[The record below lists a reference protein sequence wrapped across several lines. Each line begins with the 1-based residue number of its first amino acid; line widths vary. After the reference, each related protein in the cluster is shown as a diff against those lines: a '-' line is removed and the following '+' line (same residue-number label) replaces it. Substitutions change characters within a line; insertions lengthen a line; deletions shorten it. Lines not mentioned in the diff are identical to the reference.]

1 MYRTTSCNSLR
12 TEHIGQSVTLAGW
25 INSRRDHGGVIFVD
39 LRDREG
45 LTQVVFRPE
54 DFPKLA
60 SVLIDHAAEAATTS
74 KGIDLEKAYSDPLM
88 TSGLNI
94 DEREWEKARALR
106 SEDVISVT
114 GRVAPRLQGTEN
126 AKIETGEI
134 EIIASELRV
143 LNKADVPPF
152 PLDDP
157 SVNEDLRLQ
166 YRYLD
171 LRTAHM
177 QRNIKLRHRV
187 VKATRDYLDEQGF
200 LEIETPVLSNPTPE
214 GARDF
219 LVPSRLNPGT
229 FYALPQAPQQYKQ
242 LLQVAGL
249 EKYFQIAR
257 CFRDEDLRADRQPE
271 FTQIDVEAS
280 FITDVEIQT
289 LIEGLLSRIFKES
302 RGVDIPV
309 PFPRMTY
316 ADAMNRYG
324 SDKPDTRFAIE
335 LVELTDIFTAS
346 TFKVFAS
353 VASGGGTIKAIN
365 AKGAAALLSKEQLK
379 KWEEWVKTEFGAKG
393 LAYIKWSVGGE
404 WESPIVKFF
413 SDAEKKALA
422 ERMGF
427 AEGDVLFFGADAKL
441 EPVCE
446 ILGRVRLRCAELL
459 GLLAEKKDQLN
470 FLWVVDFPLL
480 AFSPEDNH
488 WVAVHHPFTRPK
500 AEDVPA
506 MEAGDYGKVRAVAYD
521 VVLNGVELGGG
532 SIRIHER
539 ELQAKLF
546 EVLGVNAEEQQIKF
560 GHILKAFSFGAPPHG
575 GIALGLDRLVMLIT
589 GASSIRE
596 VIAFPKNN
604 RGCDLMTSSPVEV
617 DFKQLRE
624 VYIQSTAKKL

>member
-1 MYRTTSCNSLR
+1 MYRTHSCQQLR
-12 TEHIGQSVTLAGW
+12 PADIGQTVTLAGW
-25 INSRRDHGGVIFVD
+25 VNTNRDQGGVIFVD

-45 LTQVVFRPE
+45 ITQIVFRSE
-54 DFPKLA
+54 EN
-60 SVLIDHAAEAATTS
+60 AEATELAH
-74 KGIDLEKAYSDPLM
+74 K
-88 TSGLNI
+88 
-94 DEREWEKARALR
+94 LR
-106 SEDVISVT
+106 SEDVIQITGKVT
-114 GRVAPRLQGTEN
+114 RRLTGTEN
-126 AKIETGEI
+126 AKLATGEI
-134 EIIASELRV
+134 EIIATGLKV

-157 SVNEDLRLQ
+157 KVNEDLRLE

-177 QRNIKLRHRV
+177 QRNLKLRHRI
-187 VKATRDYLDEQGF
+187 VKATRDYLDEAGF

-280 FITDVEIQT
+280 FISDVEIQT
-289 LIEGLLSRIFKES
+289 LIEGLLVRIFKEA
-302 RGVDIPV
+302 RGVDIPT

-316 ADAMNRYG
+316 ADAMNRFG
-324 SDKPDTRFAIE
+324 SDKPDLRFGLE
-335 LVELTDIFTAS
+335 LVDLADIFRES
-346 TFKVFAS
+346 QFKVFRS
-353 VASGGGTIKAIN
+353 VVDGGGVIKGLN

-413 SDAEKKALA
+413 SEAEKTALA
-422 ERMGF
+422 QRLGF
-427 AEGDVLFFGADAKL
+427 AEGDVLFFGADLKL
-441 EPVCE
+441 EPVVE
-446 ILGRVRLRCAELL
+446 VLGRVRLRCADIL
-459 GLLAEKKDQLN
+459 GLLAEKKDELN

-506 MEAGDYGKVRAVAYD
+506 LEAGEYAKVRAVAYD

-532 SIRIHER
+532 SIRIHEKD
-539 ELQAKLF
+539 LQSKMF
-546 EVLGVNAEEQQIKF
+546 EVLGVGPEEQQVKF
-560 GHILKAFSFGAPPHG
+560 GHLLRAFSFGAPPHG
-575 GIALGLDRLVMLIT
+575 GIALGLDRLVMLAV
-589 GASSIRE
+589 GAESIRE

-604 RGCDLMTSSPVEV
+604 RGCDLMTHSPVEV

-624 VYIQSTAKKL
+624 VYIASTAKKS

>member
-1 MYRTTSCNSLR
+1 MYRTTSCNALR
-12 TEHIGQSVTLAGW
+12 ASDIGQTVTLAGW
-25 INSRRDHGGVIFVD
+25 VNSRRDHGGVIFID

-45 LTQVVFRPE
+45 RTQVVFRPE
-54 DFPKLA
+54 EFA
-60 SVLIDHAAEAATTS
+60 QVTEAAH
-74 KGIDLEKAYSDPLM
+74 
-88 TSGLNI
+88 GL
-94 DEREWEKARALR
+94 RA
-106 SEDVISVT
+106 EDVIQITGTVT
-114 GRVAPRLQGTEN
+114 ARLKGTEN
-126 AKIETGEI
+126 TKLTTGEI
-134 EIIASELRV
+134 EVVASELRV
-143 LNKADVPPF
+143 LNKAEVPPF

-157 SVNEDLRLQ
+157 KVNEDLRME

-177 QRNIKLRHRV
+177 QRNLKLRHRV
-187 VKATRDYLDEQGF
+187 VKATRDFLDEAGF

-271 FTQIDVEAS
+271 FTQIDIEAS
-280 FITDVEIQT
+280 FVTEQDIQT
-289 LIEGLLSRIFKES
+289 LVEGLLAKIFKAA
-302 RGVDIPV
+302 RGVDIPT
-309 PFPRMTY
+309 PFPRMPY
-316 ADAMNRYG
+316 SEAMSRYG
-324 SDKPDTRFAIE
+324 SDKPDTRFGLE
-335 LVELTDIFTAS
+335 LVDITEIFTAS
-346 TFKVFAS
+346 QFKVFAS
-353 VASGGGTIKAIN
+353 IATGGGVIKAIN
-365 AKGAAALLSKEQLK
+365 AKGAASLLSKEQLK

-393 LAYIKWSVGGE
+393 LAYIKWSAGGAGFSS

-413 SDAEKKALA
+413 SDAEKSALA

-459 GLLAEKKDQLN
+459 GLLKATADQLN

-500 AEDVPA
+500 AEDVPLL
-506 MEAGDYGKVRAVAYD
+506 ENGDYGKVRAVAYD

-539 ELQAKLF
+539 DLQAKMF
-546 EVLGVNAEEQQIKF
+546 EVLGVNAEEQQVKF
-560 GHILKAFSFGAPPHG
+560 GHLLRAFSFGAPPHG
-575 GIALGLDRLVMLIT
+575 GLALGLDRLVMLAV
-589 GASSIRE
+589 GAESIRE

-604 RGCDLMTSSPVEV
+604 RGVDLMTHSPIEV

-624 VYIQSTAKKL
+624 LYIQSTAKKG

>member
-1 MYRTTSCNSLR
+1 MYRSTDCNSLR
-12 TEHIGQSVTLAGW
+12 KEHTGQTVTLAGW

-54 DFPKLA
+54 EFPQ
-60 SVLIDHAAEAATTS
+60 VAEQS
-74 KGIDLEKAYSDPLM
+74 HG
-88 TSGLNI
+88 
-94 DEREWEKARALR
+94 LR
-106 SEDVISVT
+106 SEDVIQVT
-114 GRVAPRLQGTEN
+114 GKVAARLSGTEN
-126 AKIETGEI
+126 AKLSTGDIEV
-134 EIIASELRV
+134 IASELKV

-157 SVNEDLRLQ
+157 KVNEDLRLE

-171 LRTAHM
+171 LRTGPM
-177 QRNIKLRHRV
+177 QRNLKLRHRI
-187 VKATRDYLDEQGF
+187 VKATRDFLDEQGF

-280 FITDVEIQT
+280 FITDAEIQT
-289 LIEGLLSRIFKES
+289 LIEGLLARIFREAKGME
-302 RGVDIPV
+302 IPV
-309 PFPRMTY
+309 PFPRMPY
-316 ADAMNRYG
+316 AEAMNRFG
-324 SDKPDTRFAIE
+324 SDKPDTRFGLE
-335 LVELTDIFTAS
+335 LVDVADVFRES
-346 TFKVFAS
+346 QFKVFRS
-353 VASGGGTIKAIN
+353 ILDGGGVIKAIN
-365 AKGAAALLSKEQLK
+365 AKGAAEKLSKEQLK

-393 LAYIKWSVGGE
+393 LAYIKWSAGGGAGGTFE
-404 WESPIVKFF
+404 KWESPIVKFF
-413 SDAEKKALA
+413 SDAEKAALA
-422 ERMGF
+422 ERMQF
-427 AEGDVLFFGADAKL
+427 AEGDVLFFGADKL
-441 EPVCE
+441 EAACE
-446 ILGRVRLRCAELL
+446 VLGRVRLRCADLL
-459 GLLAEKKDQLN
+459 GLVDESKLN

-500 AEDVPA
+500 AEDV
-506 MEAGDYGKVRAVAYD
+506 EKLNAGDYAGVRAVAYD

-532 SIRIHER
+532 SIRIHEKD
-539 ELQAKLF
+539 LQAKMF
-546 EVLGVNAEEQQIKF
+546 EVLGVDAAAQQVKF
-560 GHILKAFSFGAPPHG
+560 GHLLKAFSFGAPPHG
-575 GIALGLDRLVMLIT
+575 GIALGLDRLVMLIV
-589 GASSIRE
+589 GAESIRE

-604 RGCDLMTSSPVEV
+604 RGVDLMTHSPVEV

-624 VYIQSTAKKL
+624 VYIQSTAKKS

>member
-1 MYRTTSCNSLR
+1 MYRSTSCNSLR
-12 TEHIGQSVTLAGW
+12 KEHIGQTVTLAGW
-25 INSRRDHGGVIFVD
+25 INSRRDHGGVIFID
-39 LRDREG
+39 LRDRDG

-54 DFPKLA
+54 EFA
-60 SVLIDHAAEAATTS
+60 QVSEQSH
-74 KGIDLEKAYSDPLM
+74 
-88 TSGLNI
+88 GL
-94 DEREWEKARALR
+94 RA
-106 SEDVISVT
+106 EDVISLT
-114 GRVAPRLQGTEN
+114 GKVSLRLPGTEN
-126 AKIETGEI
+126 AKLATGDIEVV
-134 EIIASELRV
+134 ASELLV
-143 LNKADVPPF
+143 LNKAEVPPF

-171 LRTAHM
+171 LRTAPM
-177 QRNIKLRHRV
+177 QKNLKLRHRV
-187 VKATRDYLDEQGF
+187 VKATRDFLDEQGF

-289 LIEGLLSRIFKES
+289 LIEGLLARIFKEA

-309 PFPRMTY
+309 PFPRMPY
-316 ADAMNRYG
+316 SEAMNRFG
-324 SDKPDTRFAIE
+324 SDKPDLRFGLE

-346 TFKVFAS
+346 QFKVFAS
-353 VASGGGTIKAIN
+353 VASGGGVIKALN
-365 AKGAAALLSKEQLK
+365 AKGAAALLGKEQLK
-379 KWEEWVKTEFGAKG
+379 KWEEWMKTECGAKG
-393 LAYIKWSVGGE
+393 LAYVKWSVGGE

-459 GLLAEKKDQLN
+459 GLIAATKNHLN

-539 ELQAKLF
+539 DLQAKMF
-546 EVLGVNAEEQQIKF
+546 EVLGVNAEEQQVKF

-604 RGCDLMTSSPVEV
+604 RGCDLMTHSPVEV

-624 VYIQSTAKKL
+624 IHIQSTAKKG